1 MMTTA
6 PAAAPLTDA
15 EIIAHYQARTL
26 LPELR
31 RPLNTTQQEALCVQ
45 LAALHNAGNIDMLAL
60 TAAPEFLNLD
70 RQHFFTIQQIY
81 SGVIPWLE
89 APPVAM
95 LEMAGRL
102 ITKGGGLATMSR
114 EALRRWIGQDP
125 ARAKGIIT
133 TAQSDPGMDREVL
146 REALV
151 TLADLSLV
159 KSFLAVADQ
168 RRQAAIAALGGIKPQ
183 NLKAG
188 NEAFA
193 ELVAIAATDPSE
205 DMRFTAIFAAF
216 GLLQHCKA
224 HASQWVP
231 RLIAA
236 VTAAPSDATRTAL
249 LQGLWRQSSLF
260 QEADIKATLALVCDA
275 DLPRPCAA
283 CLAAHFHISLPA
295 RIMISRSTA

>member
-1 MMTTA
+1 MTTA

-15 EIIAHYQARTL
+15 EVIAHYEARTL
-26 LPELR
+26 LPELQ

-45 LAALHNAGNIDMLAL
+45 LAALHNADNIDMLAL

-81 SGVIPWLE
+81 SGIIPRLE
-89 APPVAM
+89 APPLAI
-95 LEMAGRL
+95 LEMAERL
-102 ITKGGGLATMSR
+102 TTKGGNEGLATMLG
-114 EALRRWIGQDP
+114 EAVRCWIGQDP

-133 TAQSDPGMDREVL
+133 TAQSEPGIDREVL

-151 TLADLSLV
+151 TLADLRLV

-183 NLKAG
+183 SLQAG
-188 NEAFA
+188 NEAFT
-193 ELVAIAATDPSE
+193 ELVAITATDPSE

-216 GLLQHCKA
+216 GLLQYCTV
-224 HASQWVP
+224 HASPLVP

-236 VTAAPSDATRTAL
+236 VTAAPSEEN
-249 LQGLWRQSSLF
+249 SH
-260 QEADIKATLALVCDA
+260 
-275 DLPRPCAA
+275 CAA
-283 CLAAHFHISLPA
+283 A
-295 RIMISRSTA
+295 RPVAPQQFISRSRHQSDACARQ